1 MSKMWGAVFG
11 WNKNFTDNLICIGC
25 YLIQRLDHSS
35 NDLIQWPES
44 DHGSDHSKTLNGWST
59 ENSLLKILYYCLFI
73 VRFYFLVLLWK
84 EFNLHYFLNI
94 GMYYVTEINQL
105 NFLKFTL
112 WVFLDYIIMKMIQ
125 IMIHPSNFSVI
136 DPWQDPWFDPEHGS
150 GHCPFFINIF
160 KVITFPCFYFLYSK
174 FKTQE
179 FAKFNQIGN
188 LKK

>member
-59 ENSLLKILYYCLFI
+59 ENSLSKILYYCLFI

-125 IMIHPSNFSVI
+125 IMIHPSNFENFKIRDLIQNMDQVI
-136 DPWQDPWFDPEHGS
+136 
-150 GHCPFFINIF
+150 
-160 KVITFPCFYFLYSK
+160 VLFL
-174 FKTQE
+174 
-179 FAKFNQIGN
+179 
-188 LKK
+188 